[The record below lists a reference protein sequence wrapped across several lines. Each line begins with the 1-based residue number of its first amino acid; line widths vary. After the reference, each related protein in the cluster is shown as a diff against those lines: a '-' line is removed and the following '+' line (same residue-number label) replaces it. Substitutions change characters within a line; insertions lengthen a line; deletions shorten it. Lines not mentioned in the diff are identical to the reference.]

1 MRIYTM
7 RGIEIRPVEFPW
19 GAGKPSDARPFEV
32 FFHPILS
39 ALARFH
45 WVYTDD
51 LPFQNEPG
59 NHAFGDLCER
69 WLAGYFPPDTLLPRY
84 AHHVTNDWFD
94 LFGVLQPPTP
104 DIQRR
109 LRSVRTNSTWISG
122 VVDLCIF
129 NVDGAYWE
137 FYARD
142 NQMLETVA
150 GNVAQLNGVD
160 IAEKRLEDRNPG
172 L

>member
-1 MRIYTM
+1 M

-19 GAGKPSDARPFEV
+19 GAGQPPDARPFEI

-59 NHAFGDLCER
+59 DDAFGDLCEQ
-69 WLAGYFPPDTLLPRY
+69 WLTGYFPPDTLLPRY
-84 AHHVTNDWFD
+84 AHHVINDWFD
-94 LFGVLQPPTP
+94 LFGLIQPPTP

-109 LRSVRTNSTWISG
+109 LRRGRPNYKWISG

-142 NQMLETVA
+142 DQLLDAVA
-150 GNVAQLNGVD
+150 GNVSQLSGV
-160 IAEKRLEDRNPG
+160 ITAEKRLEDRG
-172 L
+172 RGM